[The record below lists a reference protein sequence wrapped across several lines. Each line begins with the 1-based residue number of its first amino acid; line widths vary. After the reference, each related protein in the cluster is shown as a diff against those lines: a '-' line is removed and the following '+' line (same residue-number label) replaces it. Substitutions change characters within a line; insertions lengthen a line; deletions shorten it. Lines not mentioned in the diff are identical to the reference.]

1 MMNSAVLVAQDERA
15 NAWSVLGDARV
26 DRAIAVVASV
36 PFAYMI
42 YYRLVVQGA
51 DLPRTA
57 MVINFALLIVT
68 MAARRPPVRVTT
80 KPLYW
85 ATAFLATYWGFM
97 TLGLMDPGAPIAP
110 TALTHSLAVAS
121 LAIALSA
128 RLSLGRNI
136 GFVPAQR
143 ELVTT
148 AAYAWVRHPIYSG
161 VFVSM
166 MGVVLR
172 SHSPRNLLIIVIGA
186 GLFVIKSF
194 MEEDF
199 LKEDPAYARYMT
211 RVRSRW
217 IPFVA

>member
-1 MMNSAVLVAQDERA
+1 MNSAVLAARNERA
-15 NAWSVLGDARV
+15 KAWSVLGDTRV
-26 DRAIAVVASV
+26 DRAIGLVASV

-42 YYRLVVQGA
+42 YYRLVLQGA
-51 DLPRTA
+51 DLPRAA
-57 MVINFALLIVT
+57 MAINLALLIVT

-97 TLGLMDPGAPIAP
+97 TLGLMERGAPIAP

-121 LAIALSA
+121 LGIALCA

-143 ELVTT
+143 QLVTS

-166 MGVVLR
+166 MGVLLR
-172 SHSPRNLLIIVIGA
+172 SYSPRNLLIIVIGA
-186 GLFVIKSF
+186 SLFVIKSF

-199 LKEDPAYARYMT
+199 LKGDPAYARYMK

>member
-1 MMNSAVLVAQDERA
+1 MMNSAVLAARSERA
-15 NAWSVLGDARV
+15 NAWSGDARV
-26 DRAIAVVASV
+26 ERAIGVVASV
-36 PFAYMI
+36 PFVYMI

-51 DLPRTA
+51 DLPRAA
-57 MVINFALLIVT
+57 MAINFALLIVT
-68 MAARRPPVRVTT
+68 MVARRPPVRVTT

-97 TLGLMDPGAPIAP
+97 TLGLMDRGAPIAP
-110 TALTHSLAVAS
+110 TGLTHSLAVTS

-143 ELVTT
+143 ELVTS

-166 MGVVLR
+166 MGVLLR
-172 SHSPRNLLIIVIGA
+172 SYSPRNLLIIVIGG

-199 LKEDPAYARYMT
+199 LREDPAYARYMKL
-211 RVRSRW
+211 VRSRW

>member
-1 MMNSAVLVAQDERA
+1 MNSSVLAARNERA
-15 NAWSVLGDARV
+15 NTWSVLGDARV
-26 DRAIAVVASV
+26 DRAIGVVASV

-51 DLPRTA
+51 DLPRVA
-57 MVINFALLIVT
+57 MAINFALLIVT

-97 TLGLMDPGAPIAP
+97 TLGLMDRGAPIAP

-143 ELVTT
+143 ELVTS

-166 MGVVLR
+166 MGVLLR
-172 SHSPRNLLIIVIGA
+172 SYSPRNLLIIVIGA
-186 GLFVIKSF
+186 GLFVVKSF

-199 LKEDPAYARYMT
+199 LKEDPTYSRYMK

>member
-1 MMNSAVLVAQDERA
+1 MMNSAVLAARNERS
-15 NAWSVLGDARV
+15 NAWSLLGDARV
-26 DRAIAVVASV
+26 DRAIGVVASV

-42 YYRLVVQGA
+42 YYRLAVQGA
-51 DLPRTA
+51 DLPRVA
-57 MVINFALLIVT
+57 MAINFALLIVT

-97 TLGLMDPGAPIAP
+97 TLGLMDRGAPIAP
-110 TALTHSLAVAS
+110 TALTHFLAVAS
-121 LAIALSA
+121 LAIALCA

-143 ELVTT
+143 QLVTC

-166 MGVVLR
+166 MGVLLR
-172 SHSPRNLLIIVIGA
+172 SYSSRNLLIIVIGA

-199 LKEDPAYARYMT
+199 LKEDLAYARYIK